1 MEKDTKETQK
11 KVTPSSSAA
20 AMRNNDT
27 IDLVELMYA
36 LLRRWKVLV
45 LTTVVG
51 ALLAGAYHQ
60 FLVKPTY
67 QAQHHKLKIRYYT
80 FILSC

>member
-45 LTTVVG
+45 LTTVV
-51 ALLAGAYHQ
+51 
-60 FLVKPTY
+60 
-67 QAQHHKLKIRYYT
+67 QHHKLKIRYYT